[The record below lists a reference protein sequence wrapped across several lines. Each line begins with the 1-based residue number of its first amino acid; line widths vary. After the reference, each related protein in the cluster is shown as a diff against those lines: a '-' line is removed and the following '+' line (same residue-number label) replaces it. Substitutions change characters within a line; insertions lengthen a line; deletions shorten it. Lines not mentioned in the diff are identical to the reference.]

1 MVLGSNLETKKGW
14 GSISGSTRNLLG
26 LGFSYPPVWATDCWR
41 GVGSG
46 GNGCVKNVWELFS
59 LCNFSVNL
67 KSFQN
72 KSLFN

>member
-41 GVGSG
+41 GVGG
-46 GNGCVKNVWELFS
+46 GGMAV
-59 LCNFSVNL
+59 
-67 KSFQN
+67 
-72 KSLFN
+72 